1 MTEYTI
7 NPQQWFVNRRLPY
20 EPVHFV
26 KTNIRLTKES
36 YEYLINNFTGRYSIR
51 PYHYEDG
58 EEDILSIF
66 NYGEEYLNMV
76 PSFEDPGEAM
86 MFTLKWS

>member
-1 MTEYTI
+1 MNEYRI
-7 NPQQWFVNRRLPY
+7 NPQQWFVTRKLSY

-36 YEYLINNFTGRYSIR
+36 YEYIINILTGRYCLT
-51 PYHYEDG
+51 PYHHEDI
-58 EEDILSIF
+58 DILSIF
-66 NYGEEYLNMV
+66 NYGEEYSNMV